1 MIPIS
6 DNIFF
11 FSNKR
16 PIIIYGL
23 IGLNLSIFLWEIKLE
38 LSNELTNV
46 IYSWGIIPKQIS
58 TAFTELLTGN
68 LAAIVVIAMSFF
80 PLITAIFLHSSF
92 SQILG
97 NLLFLW
103 VFGQTIEKII
113 GYRRFILFYF
123 LASILT
129 AIIQILADPNLAVP
143 LIGNNGAIAAILG
156 AYIIKF
162 PRTKI
167 DSVLPL
173 LVIFIPVQIPAFF
186 YLFWWLAQQLFY
198 GIGSLNVTG
207 GVNPPSLGYWMH
219 GAGFIVG
226 ATLMK
231 ILQRIGNRQ

>member
-16 PIIIYGL
+16 PMIIYGL
-23 IGLNLSIFLWEIKLE
+23 IGLNLSIFLWEIILE
-38 LSNELTNV
+38 LGNELTDV
-46 IYSWGIIPKQIS
+46 IYNWGIVPQRIS
-58 TAFTELLTGN
+58 AAFTELLAGN
-68 LAAIVVIAMSFF
+68 LAAIVIIFISCFS
-80 PLITAIFLHSSF
+80 LITAIFLHSSF
-92 SQILG
+92 SQLLG

-113 GYRRFILFYF
+113 GYKRFILFYF

-129 AIIQILADPNLAVP
+129 GIIQILADPNLAVP
-143 LIGNNGAIAAILG
+143 LVGNNGAIAAILG

-162 PRTKI
+162 PRSKI

-186 YLFWWLAQQLFY
+186 YSFWWLAQQLFY
-198 GIGSLNVTG
+198 GIGSLNISG
-207 GVNPPSLGYWMH
+207 GVNPPSLGYWVH

-226 ATLMK
+226 ATYMK
-231 ILQRIGNRQ
+231 ILQRTGNR

>member
-23 IGLNLSIFLWEIKLE
+23 IGLNLSIFIWEIKLE

-46 IYSWGIIPKQIS
+46 IYSWGMIPQRIS
-58 TAFTELLTGN
+58 GAFTALLAGN
-68 LAAIVVIAMSFF
+68 LAAIIIIFFSSFS
-80 PLITAIFLHSSF
+80 LITAIFLHSSF

-103 VFGQTIEKII
+103 VFGQTIEKIL
-113 GYRRFILFYF
+113 GYGRFILFYF

-143 LIGNNGAIAAILG
+143 LVGNNGGIAAILG

-162 PRTKI
+162 PRSKI

-173 LVIFIPVQIPAFF
+173 LVVFIPVQIPAFF
-186 YLFWWLAQQLFY
+186 YLFWWLVQQLFY
-198 GIGSLNVTG
+198 GIGSLNITG
-207 GVNPPSLGYWMH
+207 GVNPPSLGYWVH
-219 GAGFIVG
+219 GIGFIVG
-226 ATLMK
+226 ATYMK

>member
-23 IGLNLSIFLWEIKLE
+23 IGLNLGIFIWEITLE
-38 LSNELTNV
+38 LTNNLTNV
-46 IYSWGIIPKQIS
+46 IYNWGIIPQRIS
-58 TAFTELLTGN
+58 GAFTELWTGN
-68 LAAIVVIAMSFF
+68 LAAAVIIFLSLFSI
-80 PLITAIFLHSSF
+80 ITATFLHSSF

-103 VFGQTIEKII
+103 VFGQTIEKIL

-123 LASILT
+123 LASVLT
-129 AIIQILADPNLAVP
+129 AIIQILADPNLSVP
-143 LIGNNGAIAAILG
+143 LIGSNGAIAAILG

-162 PRTKI
+162 PRSKI
-167 DSVLPL
+167 DSILPL

-186 YLFWWLAQQLFY
+186 YLFWWLVQQLFY
-198 GIGSLNVTG
+198 GIGSLNIAG

-219 GAGFIVG
+219 GVGFIIG
-226 ATLMK
+226 ATYMK
-231 ILQRIGNRQ
+231 ILQRIGNR